1 MKKVLKIFVKIMV
14 ILAVNVVLYIAGV
27 YLFKLY
33 DSAWDNRACNA
44 GYYNTMDEGKK
55 NPNFECKK

>member
-1 MKKVLKIFVKIMV
+1 MKKVLKIV
-14 ILAVNVVLYIAGV
+14 IKVVAILVIYSVLYIAGV

-55 NPNFECKK
+55 NPNFECK